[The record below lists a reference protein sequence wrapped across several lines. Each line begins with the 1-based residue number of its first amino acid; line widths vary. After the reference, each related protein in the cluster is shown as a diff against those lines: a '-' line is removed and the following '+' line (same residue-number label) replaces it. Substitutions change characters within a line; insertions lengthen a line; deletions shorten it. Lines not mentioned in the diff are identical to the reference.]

1 MQKRL
6 QTRFQKTEFLLSGN
20 DLAHL
25 PEGAHIEVAFAG
37 RSNAG
42 TRSAL
47 NLITSQGHL
56 ARTSKTPGRTQLIN
70 FFKVD
75 DKNFLVDLPG
85 YGYAKVPE
93 AMRNHWK
100 MILQAYFEKRT
111 NLVGLVML
119 MDVRHPLTPLDCQML
134 DWCQLRQLPTHILLT
149 KADKLKRGAQ
159 ATALQQVRNHLKKE
173 YDFDVTVQLFSATQR
188 DGLLEAWTKLDL
200 WLNKS

>member
-1 MQKRL
+1 
-6 QTRFQKTEFLLSGN
+6 
-20 DLAHL
+20 
-25 PEGAHIEVAFAG
+25 
-37 RSNAG
+37 
-42 TRSAL
+42 
-47 NLITSQGHL
+47 
-56 ARTSKTPGRTQLIN
+56 
-70 FFKVD
+70 
-75 DKNFLVDLPG
+75 
-85 YGYAKVPE
+85 
-93 AMRNHWK
+93 